1 MIVDDSEQFLAA
13 ARDHL
18 TRGGWDVVA
27 TATNQKDALEQ
38 AEEVRPDVVLVDINL
53 GAESGV
59 DLTRRLVDRFPDLRR
74 RIVLISTM
82 DEEDVAELIVDT
94 PAVGFLPKIGLS
106 ARAIRDLM
114 DGNHRGRSPR
124 G

>member
-18 TRGGWDVVA
+18 TRGGFDVVA
-27 TATNQKDALEQ
+27 TATNQQDALEQ
-38 AEEVRPDVVLVDINL
+38 AEEARPDVILVDVNL

-59 DLTRRLVDRFPDLRR
+59 DLTRRLVDRFPDLRS
-74 RIVLISTM
+74 RIVLISTL
-82 DEEDVAELIVDT
+82 DEEDVAELIADT
-94 PAVGFLPKIGLS
+94 PAVGFLPKTRLS
-106 ARAIRDLM
+106 ARAIRDLL
-114 DGNHRGRSPR
+114 DGNHRGRLPR

>member
-18 TRGGWDVVA
+18 TRGGLDVVA
-27 TATNQKDALEQ
+27 TAMNQQEALTQ

-74 RIVLISTM
+74 RIVLISTL

-94 PAVGFLPKIGLS
+94 PAVGFLPKTRLS
-106 ARAIRDLM
+106 ARAVRDLM
-114 DGNHRGRSPR
+114 DGDHLGRFPR
-124 G
+124 A